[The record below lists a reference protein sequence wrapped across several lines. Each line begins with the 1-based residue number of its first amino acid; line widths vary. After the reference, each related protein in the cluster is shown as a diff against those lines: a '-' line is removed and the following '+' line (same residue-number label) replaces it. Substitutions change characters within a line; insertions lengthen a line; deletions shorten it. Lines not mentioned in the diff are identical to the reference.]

1 MVHARQLFS
10 ASALADPRSK
20 GAVAALRQLSGGER
34 VIQLCNVETMEQVRR
49 WKSDY
54 RPDFVVAHATAKA
67 KLSGT
72 TLEADGAAFR
82 SRQRWYSIK
91 FRCQLTPDLEKVAA
105 FEFAVGQAIPE
116 REWEAYSLPIGGGGS
131 D

>member
-20 GAVAALRQLSGGER
+20 GAVAALTQLAGEER

-54 RPDFVVAHATAKA
+54 RPDFVVAYATATA
-67 KLSGT
+67 KLSGA

-82 SRQRWYSIK
+82 SKQRWYSVRFIC
-91 FRCQLTPDLEKVAA
+91 RLTPDLEKVAA

-116 REWEAYSLPIGGGGS
+116 RVGGTFIACRR
-131 D
+131 